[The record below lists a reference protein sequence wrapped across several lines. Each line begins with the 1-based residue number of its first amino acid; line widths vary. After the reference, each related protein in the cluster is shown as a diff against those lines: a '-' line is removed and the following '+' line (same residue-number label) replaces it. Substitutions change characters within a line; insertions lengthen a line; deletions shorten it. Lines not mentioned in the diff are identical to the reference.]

1 MNENCFYDILILGYA
16 FSDYF
21 STRIHNSDGKNN
33 SNKNIINLNDKDK
46 HSNNI
51 SSNLSQKNSSLEN
64 LISYILDY
72 YVIEASDHKSKIYSN
87 NSSCNNIEYYNDNN
101 SADSNKS
108 CNSHKSYKSYKSI
121 GSTDFKTKSNEYL
134 RELEKKINDYECL
147 IDNLKNKIKEVENE
161 NVYFQSKIK
170 DLENELDENYKILS
184 KKDSYQT
191 DLIKEN
197 ESLSDLKLI
206 IARKNEEIKL
216 LQISSEH
223 KSSNNDREIVML
235 KEKIN
240 SQNENIS
247 NLILENKEIQKLKN
261 KLKEYSQ
268 MDEKIKQLNSTSN
281 LEKDNKA
288 LKNKIIHLESEL
300 DELKSKCRVLNEI
313 NNEMTKKSLDEEI
326 KNKKNLKVIIDSDIN
341 NISDILTYKDMK
353 TISKDN
359 SPNSVL
365 LNNIMTPYVNNCDSN
380 KNKFNFNGEE
390 SEFNKDNKLNN
401 FDRSNTNKENLIEKD
416 MNSYCNQSTNPDE
429 LNFLSLLIHS
439 ITEEN
444 LLLNLKFKEMSD
456 NFDNLCNSYNKLS
469 LMYMNS
475 NADKGLFS
483 GIFKKSGKESKE
495 MAWLEKEKNKY
506 KEYLD
511 DLY

>member
-1 MNENCFYDILILGYA
+1 
-16 FSDYF
+16 
-21 STRIHNSDGKNN
+21 
-33 SNKNIINLNDKDK
+33 
-46 HSNNI
+46 
-51 SSNLSQKNSSLEN
+51 
-64 LISYILDY
+64 
-72 YVIEASDHKSKIYSN
+72 
-87 NSSCNNIEYYNDNN
+87 
-101 SADSNKS
+101 
-108 CNSHKSYKSYKSI
+108 
-121 GSTDFKTKSNEYL
+121 
-134 RELEKKINDYECL
+134 
-147 IDNLKNKIKEVENE
+147 
-161 NVYFQSKIK
+161 
-170 DLENELDENYKILS
+170 
-184 KKDSYQT
+184 
-191 DLIKEN
+191 
-197 ESLSDLKLI
+197 
-206 IARKNEEIKL
+206 
-216 LQISSEH
+216 
-223 KSSNNDREIVML
+223 
-235 KEKIN
+235 
-240 SQNENIS
+240 
-247 NLILENKEIQKLKN
+247 
-261 KLKEYSQ
+261 